1 MKPAV
6 ILAQLPEELEVA
18 DLIPLSE
25 AATLSGLSVASLQKY
40 AQKGRLA
47 ARKLGRDWFTT
58 AGAVQS
64 YLESRDTEKIPMR
77 HRARS

>member
-1 MKPAV
+1 MKPIASP
-6 ILAQLPEELEVA
+6 AQLSEELEVA

-40 AQKGRLA
+40 AQRGRLA

-58 AGAVQS
+58 VGAVQS
-64 YLESRDTEKIPMR
+64 YLENRQVEKIPLR
-77 HRARS
+77 HRTKG